1 MLINKS
7 AKRLIGLSLLAIFL
21 AGCVSS
27 EYYRAA
33 ITKVDL
39 TWKERNDKILEIDG
53 KRVIEAGKFRVFT
66 AVQKTFRRLGMIV
79 EQQDFATGF
88 LFASA
93 PAPVPLSAA
102 EWEMVRAADTSEMR
116 ALAAEEM
123 GLIAWFASLD
133 PVGKDVLVNVFVSEK
148 ENGVE
153 VSLGLRLRNGRTGGA
168 GGMAQRTQA
177 PPTAVTYGLRR
188 FWSAFNTELA
198 SARPAKPKPPVAAAE
213 PSGIPNF
220 HAAIPPLNKPAR
232 KHDASQPVDFGRY
245 YALLIGIN
253 DYRNL
258 NDLATAAS
266 DARELDRVLRRNYG
280 FRTRLLIN
288 PTRDEIVDTL
298 DDLRLRLRE
307 NDNLLIYYAGHGWL
321 DKAADEGYWLPADA
335 RDDRRSNWIS
345 NAMITSTLRAI
356 KAKHV
361 LVAADSCFSGRLVR
375 GLKVNL
381 DAPGHF
387 ANMSNK
393 RARVVITSGGL
404 EPVADDN
411 GTGHSPF
418 AAAMISALK
427 SNRGILDGTA
437 LFAQVRGRVIVDADQ
452 TPQYSDV
459 RRARH
464 EGGDFLFVRPG
475 VKIRKQARLN

>member
-1 MLINKS
+1 MLKGNS
-7 AKRLIGLSLLAIFL
+7 AKRVFGLSLLAILL

-27 EYYRAA
+27 ESYRAA

-39 TWKERNDKILEIDG
+39 TWKERNDKALEIDG
-53 KRVIEAGKFRVFT
+53 KRTIGADKFRVFT

-79 EQQDFATGF
+79 EEQDFATGF

-102 EWEMVRAADTSEMR
+102 EWEMVRAADTGEMR
-116 ALAAEEM
+116 ALASEEM
-123 GLIAWFASLD
+123 GVIAWFASLD
-133 PVGKDVLVNVFVSEK
+133 PVGKDVLVNVFVSEI

-153 VSLGLRLRNGRTGGA
+153 VSLGLRLRNGRTTGA
-168 GGMAQRTQA
+168 GGMTQRTQA

-188 FWSAFNTELA
+188 FWRAFNTELA
-198 SARPAKPKPPVAAAE
+198 NARTLKPKRPVAAAK
-213 PSGIPNF
+213 PSDLPNF
-220 HAAIPPLNKPAR
+220 RASIPPLPKPAL
-232 KHDASQPVDFGRY
+232 KQQASQSVDFGRY

-258 NDLATAAS
+258 NDLSTAAS
-266 DARELDRVLRRNYG
+266 DAQELDRVLRKNYG

-298 DDLRLRLRE
+298 DDLRIRLRA

-345 NAMITSTLRAI
+345 NALITSTLRAI

-361 LVAADSCFSGRLVR
+361 LIAADSCYSGRLVR
-375 GLKVNL
+375 GIKVNL
-381 DAPGHF
+381 DAPGHI
-387 ANMSNK
+387 ANMSGK

-427 SNRGILDGTA
+427 SNRGILDGTS
-437 LFAQVRGRVIVDADQ
+437 LFAQVRGRVIVDSDQ

-464 EGGDFLFVRPG
+464 EGGDFLFVRSG
-475 VKIRKQARLN
+475 VQIRGEARLN